1 MENTRKVMVISALA
15 TIVMFLI
22 AVINYSHTDV
32 FDPAL
37 GTMIAFG
44 IGIYCCASQKYKEET
59 EEAEDE
65 DPTLQNCNVA

>member
-1 MENTRKVMVISALA
+1 MENTRKVMVISALV

-44 IGIYCCASQKYKEET
+44 TGIYCCASQKYKEEI
-59 EEAEDE
+59 EEADKEE
-65 DPTLQNCNVA
+65 ATLQNCNAV

>member
-22 AVINYSHTDV
+22 AVVNYSQTDV

-44 IGIYCCASQKYKEET
+44 TGIYCCASQKYKEEI
-59 EEAEDE
+59 EEEE
-65 DPTLQNCNVA
+65 KKEPTLQNCNVA

>member
-1 MENTRKVMVISALA
+1 MENTRKVMVISALV

-37 GTMIAFG
+37 STMIAFG
-44 IGIYCCASQKYKEET
+44 TGIYCCASQKYKEEI
-59 EEAEDE
+59 EEADEEDAS
-65 DPTLQNCNVA
+65 LQNCNVA